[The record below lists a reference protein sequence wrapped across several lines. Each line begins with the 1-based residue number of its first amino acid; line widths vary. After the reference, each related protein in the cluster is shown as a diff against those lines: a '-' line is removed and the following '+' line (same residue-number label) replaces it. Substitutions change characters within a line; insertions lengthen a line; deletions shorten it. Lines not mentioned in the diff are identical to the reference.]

1 MQQPN
6 NNIILCIIII
16 RALYYEITKLRS
28 LKQALNLHI
37 LLTFFRVKFWK
48 FAAVNINICVIW
60 NMETFRLAGVYR
72 DFKEYP
78 AP

>member
-6 NNIILCIIII
+6 NNIILCIIIR

-37 LLTFFRVKFWK
+37 LTFFRVKFWI
-48 FAAVNINICVIW
+48 FAAVNINVCVIW
-60 NMETFRLAGVYR
+60 NMETFRLTGVYR
-72 DFKEYP
+72 DFIEYP